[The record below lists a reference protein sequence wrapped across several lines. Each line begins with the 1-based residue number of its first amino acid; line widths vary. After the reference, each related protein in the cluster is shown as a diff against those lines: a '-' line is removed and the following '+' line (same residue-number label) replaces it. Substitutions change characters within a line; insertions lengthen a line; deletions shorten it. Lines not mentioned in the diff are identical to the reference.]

1 MTGAE
6 GCARYKRNL
15 GRHSDTATSDVNDSD
30 DEAVRLRREAEQP
43 VAAKRER
50 RKVIALNRLGEA
62 ALSVRREFVRK
73 LLARKSPPKDAAIF
87 MAQCL
92 TSDKRLLDEYHGDD
106 TAAELLGVA
115 DVGAVKNLAGELG
128 AGGDGRAQ
136 VILLALILGAL
147 ESRTPK
153 DAWRHPGGGWSS
165 S

>member
-1 MTGAE
+1 VQ
-6 GCARYKRNL
+6 R
-15 GRHSDTATSDVNDSD
+15 S
-30 DEAVRLRREAEQP
+30 
-43 VAAKRER
+43 
-50 RKVIALNRLGEA
+50 
-62 ALSVRREFVRK
+62 
-73 LLARKSPPKDAAIF
+73 KSLPKGAAIF

-92 TSDKRLLDEYHGDD
+92 TSDKRLLDECHGDD

-165 S
+165 YYVPPAQYLRFLAANGYTLSEIETVITGERNADDVYDESLREQDAPEDDG